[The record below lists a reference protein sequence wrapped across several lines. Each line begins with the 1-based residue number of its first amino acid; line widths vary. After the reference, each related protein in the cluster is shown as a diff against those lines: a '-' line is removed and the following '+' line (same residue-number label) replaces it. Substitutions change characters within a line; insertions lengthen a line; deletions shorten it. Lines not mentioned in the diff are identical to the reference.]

1 MGEAAADR
9 FAQLPPGSAPTGTGT
24 GTEVAVLPMA
34 QPKLSFD
41 RTHLGVEG
49 ANYFAAMVTRELA
62 AAVPELRP
70 LLVR

>member
-1 MGEAAADR
+1 
-9 FAQLPPGSAPTGTGT
+9 
-24 GTEVAVLPMA
+24 MA

-41 RTHLGVEG
+41 RTHLGIDG

-62 AAVPELRP
+62 AAVPEMRP